1 MRKQKNG
8 KLETV
13 LIVFGL
19 IICLVIAV
27 GGWIIR
33 QPYLF
38 GQTSDGFIIRQRVEA
53 GTPVTL
59 VYRHSVQKTMIYEYL
74 EVNKATEGFV
84 LKSTKYQSL
93 GVGLPFSQGDG
104 DFREED
110 GWFIMDNMNRNFPE
124 LSIRNGVTN
133 EEKVYVGDKEYELD
147 AMVDSGN
154 SLYDPVSGR
163 PVAVAWLPETGDIPI
178 PVGTVNERSVLY
190 AFRPDSA
197 RLDGSDMD
205 ILVAV
210 SKRPRRAALIPP
222 AALCDELKITRLEG
236 KYHA

>member
-1 MRKQKNG
+1 M
-8 KLETV
+8 
-13 LIVFGL
+13 ICAFGN
-19 IICLVIAV
+19 V
-27 GGWIIR
+27 
-33 QPYLF
+33 
-38 GQTSDGFIIRQRVEA
+38 
-53 GTPVTL
+53 
-59 VYRHSVQKTMIYEYL
+59 K
-74 EVNKATEGFV
+74 
-84 LKSTKYQSL
+84 SL
-93 GVGLPFSQGDG
+93 GDG
-104 DFREED
+104 ISLRLMLLIAFAAS
-110 GWFIMDNMNRNFPE
+110 IMPGIARRVRGKRLDNQNRHT
-124 LSIRNGVTN
+124 LLLKR
-133 EEKVYVGDKEYELD
+133 GDKEYELD
-147 AMVDSGN
+147 AMLDSGN

-210 SKRPRRAALIPP
+210 SKRPLKAALIPP

>member
-1 MRKQKNG
+1 MRILLHVCCGPCAAYPVKTLKENG
-8 KLETV
+8 HEITGYFYNPNIHPYKEFMRRLETTQEFAGKAGIE
-13 LIVFGL
+13 LI
-19 IICLVIAV
+19 A
-27 GGWIIR
+27 
-33 QPYLF
+33 
-38 GQTSDGFIIRQRVEA
+38 
-53 GTPVTL
+53 
-59 VYRHSVQKTMIYEYL
+59 
-74 EVNKATEGFV
+74 
-84 LKSTKYQSL
+84 
-93 GVGLPFSQGDG
+93 
-104 DFREED
+104 
-110 GWFIMDNMNRNFPE
+110 
-124 LSIRNGVTN
+124 
-133 EEKVYVGDKEYELD
+133 DKEYELD

-210 SKRPRRAALIPP
+210 SKRPLRAALIPP

>member
-38 GQTSDGFIIRQRVEA
+38 GQTSYGFIIRQRVEA

-104 DFREED
+104 DFKEED
-110 GWFIMDNMNRNFPE
+110 GWFIMDNMSRNFPE

-133 EEKVYVGDKEYELD
+133 EEKVYVGDKEYELSKL
-147 AMVDSGN
+147 MPLGKELH
-154 SLYDPVSGR
+154 LY
-163 PVAVAWLPETGDIPI
+163 VAPLYKGWYMKKEI
-178 PVGTVNERSVLY
+178 RS
-190 AFRPDSA
+190 
-197 RLDGSDMD
+197 
-205 ILVAV
+205 
-210 SKRPRRAALIPP
+210 
-222 AALCDELKITRLEG
+222 
-236 KYHA
+236 